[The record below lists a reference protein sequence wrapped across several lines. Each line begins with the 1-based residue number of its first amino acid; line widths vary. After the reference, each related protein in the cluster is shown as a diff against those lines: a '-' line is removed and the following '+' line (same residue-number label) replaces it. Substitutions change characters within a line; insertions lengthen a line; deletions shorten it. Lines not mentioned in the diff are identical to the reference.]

1 MSVVQ
6 TVKQSFV
13 KIYNLVQREFVYT
26 QQVDHSGKYIP
37 YFENHD
43 GFPVELSRL
52 VQGSPT
58 ATSCLSTLTDFI
70 TGEGFNE
77 GSELENLILNKQGLK
92 FFQFHNICSGSIS
105 HMWGV
110 ASIVRF
116 NKVGGITEIYD
127 IPFGYCRL
135 GLPDDNGII
144 SKIKYNPYFGTT
156 LYKQKDTVEYDVFN
170 PLKALVQ
177 FANAEA
183 KMKKDK
189 EAKPW
194 KGQIFWMGI
203 RDEKHPFYP
212 VPDYYSAKHWMN
224 VEKNAGNYFDENLE
238 NGFLQST
245 IIKMLGDPND
255 ASGLK
260 DSNGDDIPKGKAFDK
275 EMSENFQGIKRVAKI
290 VAMWANAKEEF
301 PTLEAFPTSGNPD
314 MFRIQD
320 EHATKKITIATKV
333 PAILANISEGVSLG
347 GDGNTIRAGV
357 KLMQQRVKRPQSVLI
372 DYYSE
377 LFKYFVFPEGVQ
389 KPENI
394 TIVPYHPFPELET
407 VDPQAWAVLSREEQ
421 RKWVKDHTEI
431 EIIDEVQPTQATP
444 PPPPAV
450 ENKIVALHFNSY
462 PTKAKQN
469 VKRAI
474 EWQEKMGKKCS
485 TAFGLKLSQ
494 SIIDG
499 VPLGPKEIR
508 RLSNN
513 LSKNMLFKDHP
524 YSESCEAV
532 NFDAWGGVDMMI
544 WANEKVKELKGD
556 E

>member
-1 MSVVQ
+1 MSVIQ

-13 KIYNLVQREFVYT
+13 KIYNLVQREIAYT
-26 QQVDHSGKYIP
+26 QQIDHSGKYIP
-37 YFENHD
+37 YFENND
-43 GFPVELSRL
+43 AFPVELSRL

-70 TGEGFNE
+70 AGEGFNE
-77 GSELENLILNKQGLK
+77 GPELENLVINKQGLK
-92 FFQFHNICSGSIS
+92 FLQLHNICSGAIS
-105 HMWGV
+105 HNWGV
-110 ASIVRF
+110 ASIVWY
-116 NKVGGITEIYD
+116 NKAGGITDVYD

-135 GLPDDNGII
+135 GVPDSKGVI
-144 SKIKYNPYFGTT
+144 SKIKYNPYFGTS

-170 PLKALVQ
+170 PSQAPVQ
-177 FANAEA
+177 LA
-183 KMKKDK
+183 KD
-189 EAKPW
+189 PRGY
-194 KGQIFWMGI
+194 KGQIFWMAI

-224 VEKNAGNYFDENLE
+224 VEKNAGEYFDENLE

-260 DSNGDDIPKGKAFDK
+260 DSNGDDIPKGKAFDT
-275 EMSENFQGIKRVAKI
+275 EMTQNFSGVKRVAKI
-290 VAMWANAKEEF
+290 IAMWANGKDEF

-357 KLMQQRVKRPQSVLI
+357 KLMQQRVKRPQSILL
-372 DYYSE
+372 DYYAE
-377 LFKYFVFPEGVQ
+377 IFKYFVFPEGFQ

-407 VDPQAWAVLSREEQ
+407 VDPQAWSVLTEQ
-421 RKWVKDHTEI
+421 EKRKWVKDHTEI
-431 EIIDEVQPTQATP
+431 EIIEEV
-444 PPPPAV
+444 PPADPAPAPTPVV
-450 ENKIVALHFNSY
+450 ENRIVSLHFNSY

-469 VKRAI
+469 VKRALD
-474 EWQEKMGKKCS
+474 WQEKMGKKCS

-494 SIIDG
+494 AIMDG

-513 LSKNMLFKDHP
+513 LSKNMLFKDYP
-524 YSESCEAV
+524 YSESCESV
-532 NFDAWGGVDMMI
+532 LFDAWGGVDMMI

>member
-1 MSVVQ
+1 MGLVQ
-6 TVKQSFV
+6 KAKESFV
-13 KIYNLVQREFVYT
+13 KIYNLVQREIAYT
-26 QQVDHSGKYIP
+26 QQIDHSGKYIP

-58 ATSCLSTLTDFI
+58 ATSCLSTLTDFV

-77 GSELENLILNKQGLK
+77 GPELENLVINKQGLK
-92 FFQFHNICSGSIS
+92 FFQFHAICSGSIS
-105 HMWGV
+105 HKWGV

-135 GLPDDNGII
+135 GIPDDNGLI
-144 SKIKYNPYFGTT
+144 SKIKYNPYFGTG
-156 LYKQKDTVEYDVFN
+156 LYKKTDTEEYDVYN
-170 PLKALVQ
+170 PAQAPLQL
-177 FANAEA
+177 A
-183 KMKKDK
+183 KNPK
-189 EAKPW
+189 W
-194 KGQIFWMGI
+194 KGQIFWVGL

-255 ASGLK
+255 PSGLK
-260 DSNGDDIPKGKAFDK
+260 DSDDKDIPKGRAFDK
-275 EMSENFQGIKRVAKI
+275 EMTENFSGVKRVAKI
-290 VAMWANAKEEF
+290 IAMWANNKEEF
-301 PTLEAFPTSGNPD
+301 PSLEAFPTSGNPD

-347 GDGNTIRAGV
+347 GDGNTIRASV

-372 DYYSE
+372 DYYTE
-377 LFKYFVFPEGVQ
+377 LLSRFVFPQGTA
-389 KPENI
+389 KPEEI

-431 EIIDEVQPTQATP
+431 EIIDEVPTQGQP
-444 PPPPAV
+444 IQPAV
-450 ENKIVALHFNSY
+450 PENKIVALHFNSY
-462 PTKAKQN
+462 PSKAKQN
-469 VKRAI
+469 VKRALD
-474 EWQEKMGKKCS
+474 WQEKADKKCS
-485 TAFGLKLSQ
+485 TKFRMQLSQ
-494 SIIDG
+494 AIIDG
-499 VPLGPKEIR
+499 VPLGPKEIK

-513 LSKNMLFKDHP
+513 LSKNFLLKDLP

-532 NFDAWGGVDMMI
+532 QFDAWGGLDMMI
-544 WANEKVKELKGD
+544 WANDKVKELKGETD
-556 E
+556 

>member
-1 MSVVQ
+1 MSIVE
-6 TVKQSFV
+6 KAKESFI

-26 QQVDHSGKYIP
+26 QQIDHSGKYIP

-70 TGEGFNE
+70 AGEGFNE
-77 GSELENLILNKQGLK
+77 GPELENLILNKQGLK
-92 FFQFHNICSGSIS
+92 FFQFHSISSGSIA
-105 HMWGV
+105 HKWGV

-116 NKVGGITEIYD
+116 NKVGGITEVYD

-135 GLPDDNGII
+135 GLPDDNGTI
-144 SKIKYNPYFGTT
+144 SKIKYNPYFGTV
-156 LYKQKDTVEYDVFN
+156 LYQQKDTEEYDVFN
-170 PLKALVQ
+170 PAKAAVQ
-177 FANAEA
+177 FAKNP
-183 KMKKDK
+183 K
-189 EAKPW
+189 W

-255 ASGLK
+255 ASGQK
-260 DSNGDDIPKGKAFDK
+260 DSNGDDIPKGKAFDT
-275 EMSENFQGIKRVAKI
+275 EMTKNFQGVDRVAKI
-290 VAMWANAKEEF
+290 MAFWANGKDEF
-301 PTLEAFPTSGNPD
+301 PTLEAFPTAGNPD
-314 MFRIQD
+314 LFRVQD

-333 PAILANISEGVSLG
+333 PAILANIHEGVSLG

-372 DYYSE
+372 DYYTE
-377 LFKYFVFPEGVQ
+377 IFKYFVFPEGTI

-407 VDPQAWAVLSREEQ
+407 VDPQAWGVLTTEEK

-431 EIIDEVQPTQATP
+431 EIVDQVPPTPAP
-444 PPPPAV
+444 EPAV

-469 VKRAI
+469 VKRAL
-474 EWQEKMGKKCS
+474 EWQEKMNKKCS
-485 TAFGLKLSQ
+485 SAFALKLSQ
-494 SIIDG
+494 SILDG
-499 VPLGPKEIR
+499 TPLGPREIR
-508 RLSNN
+508 KLSNY
-513 LSKNMLFKDHP
+513 LSRNMLYKDHP
-524 YSESCEAV
+524 YSESCEV
-532 NFDAWGGVDMMI
+532 VKFDAWGGVDMML
-544 WANEKVKELKGD
+544 WANDKVKELKGD
-556 E
+556 D